1 VQQACSA
8 SEIPCFDTEGIRRE
22 HLGIVGGSEGYIVV
36 TGLCAPKFPVSSVKQ
51 GKYEAETSS
60 PMTAST
66 AIKFPQ
72 AKAETSHGFPV
83 LKDGPFILDGTVGER
98 LSS

>member
-1 VQQACSA
+1 
-8 SEIPCFDTEGIRRE
+8 
-22 HLGIVGGSEGYIVV
+22 
-36 TGLCAPKFPVSSVKQ
+36 VKQ

-66 AIKFPQ
+66 ATKFPQ
-72 AKAETSHGFPV
+72 AKAETSQGFPV
-83 LKDGPFILDGTVGER
+83 LKDGQFILDGTIGER